1 MCVKMMTM
9 CKNVLLT
16 DEPSFRILSRILTA
30 NNKINFVNPKHTA
43 DKKNI
48 LTDYKVRCLTD

>member
-43 DKKNI
+43 DKKI
-48 LTDYKVRCLTD
+48 Y